1 MPRLRR
7 ADCSLPGFTRRRA
20 GRGFAYY
27 DSDGVRITD
36 PETRARME
44 ALGIPPAWRDVW
56 ICPHR
61 NGHLQATGVDAA
73 GRKQY
78 LYHPEWR
85 TRRDQ
90 EKFDDMMRFAR
101 ALPSLRQRVAADLD
115 GPGLSRPVVLACA
128 VRLLDIGF
136 FRIGSEDYAVRN
148 ESYGLATML
157 KRHVT
162 LGDGDVIDFDYV
174 AKHGKRRVQAVADP
188 MVSDIVGRLRR
199 RRSGG
204 DELLAYK
211 ESGVWYD
218 VRSDDINS
226 YLKEITG
233 DDFSAKD
240 FRTWSATVLAAIA
253 LAVSGEV
260 ARSQTGRKRAVN
272 RAVQEVAHYL
282 GNTPAVARASYIDP
296 RVIDAYHGGL
306 TLLPALE
313 QASREGAPGQLVMHH
328 PAIEAGVLDL
338 ISERV
343 ASPALARV
351 A

>member
-1 MPRLRR
+1 M
-7 ADCSLPGFTRRRA
+7 
-20 GRGFAYY
+20 
-27 DSDGVRITD
+27 V
-36 PETRARME
+36 
-44 ALGIPPAWRDVW
+44 
-56 ICPHR
+56 
-61 NGHLQATGVDAA
+61 
-73 GRKQY
+73 
-78 LYHPEWR
+78 
-85 TRRDQ
+85 
-90 EKFDDMMRFAR
+90 RFAR
-101 ALPSLRQRVAADLD
+101 ALPAIRERVAADL
-115 GPGLSRPVVLACA
+115 GGTGLSREVVLACA
-128 VRLLDIGF
+128 VRLLDVGF
-136 FRIGSEDYAVRN
+136 FRIGSEDYAARN

-162 LGDGDVIDFDYV
+162 LGEGDLIVFDYV
-174 AKHGKRRVQAVADP
+174 AKRGKRRVQAVADP
-188 MVSDIVGRLRR
+188 PVSDVLGRLRR

-211 ESGVWYD
+211 KSGTWHD
-218 VRSDDINS
+218 VRSDDINA
-226 YLKEITG
+226 YLKEISG

-260 ARSQTGRKRAVN
+260 ARSATGRKRAVN

-313 QASREGAPGQLVMHH
+313 RASREGAPGQLAMHH
-328 PAIEAGVLDL
+328 PAVEAGVLDL
-338 ISERV
+338 ISERA